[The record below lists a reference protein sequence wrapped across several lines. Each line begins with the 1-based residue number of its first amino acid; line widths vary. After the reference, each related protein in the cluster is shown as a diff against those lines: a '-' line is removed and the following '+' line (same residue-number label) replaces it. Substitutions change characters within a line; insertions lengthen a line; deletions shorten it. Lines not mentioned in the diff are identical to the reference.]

1 MTEEEFVALLAIE
14 GKQLEV
20 GQGRKQVG
28 EDIQEGY
35 YADVVQG
42 IFGVYAEGS
51 FYKRR
56 RDAVQNVI
64 KKYYNRANNRK

>member
-1 MTEEEFVALLAIE
+1 MTEQEFVALLAIE

-51 FYKRR
+51 FHKRR

-64 KKYYNRANNRK
+64 KKYYNRANNTK

>member
-1 MTEEEFVALLAIE
+1 MTEKEFVALLAIE

-20 GQGRKQVG
+20 GKGRKQIG
-28 EDIQEGY
+28 DDIQEGY

-51 FYKRR
+51 FHKRR

>member
-1 MTEEEFVALLAIE
+1 MTEKEFVALLAIE

-28 EDIQEGY
+28 EDVQEGY

-42 IFGVYAEGS
+42 IFGIYAEGK

>member
-51 FYKRR
+51 FHKRR

-64 KKYYNRANNRK
+64 KKYYNRANNTK